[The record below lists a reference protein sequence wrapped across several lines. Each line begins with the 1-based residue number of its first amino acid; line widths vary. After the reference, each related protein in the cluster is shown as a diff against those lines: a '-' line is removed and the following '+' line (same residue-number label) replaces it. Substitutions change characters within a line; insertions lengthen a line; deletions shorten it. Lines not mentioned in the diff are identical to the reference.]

1 MESKFNRDDRRYR
14 DEEYN
19 SEDTQYP
26 TSYSQTSPQHVTIE
40 EENDEGSYF
49 DLFLGTPE
57 QKEKITTDIK
67 LKASQ
72 GYEFAKK
79 NFHGFFTPFDSK
91 KEFGI
96 VAAAPLGLPIASALI
111 TGAAVIGAAG
121 ATLTALGSLV
131 FAAGYSL
138 DGLRKDHEE
147 SKAKAHD
154 ALIFAAKAGI
164 VAAVCAAVA
173 VVAAVFTAVIFPLAL
188 TYLISRSLTTGVV
201 TGLAKV
207 DECMS
212 SCGSEEEHGSSYRK
226 SYV

>member
-1 MESKFNRDDRRYR
+1 MESKFNRDDKRYR

-19 SEDTQYP
+19 SDP
-26 TSYSQTSPQHVTIE
+26 TSQTSPQHVTIE

-57 QKEKITTDIK
+57 QKEKIKTDIK

-72 GYEFAKK
+72 GYEFAKNK
-79 NFHGFFTPFDSK
+79 FHGFFTPFESK

-96 VAAAPLGLPIASALI
+96 VAATPLGLPIASALI

-131 FAAGYSL
+131 FAAGCSL

-154 ALIFAAKAGI
+154 ALILAAKAGI
-164 VAAVCAAVA
+164 VAAACAAVA

-201 TGLAKV
+201 AGLAKV
-207 DECMS
+207 SECMS
-212 SCGSEEEHGSSYRK
+212 GGSEEEHGSSYKK

>member
-1 MESKFNRDDRRYR
+1 MESKFNKDERRNR
-14 DEEYN
+14 DEEFY
-19 SEDTQYP
+19 SEYTQYP
-26 TSYSQTSPQHVTIE
+26 SSYPQTSFQHVTIE

-49 DLFLGTPE
+49 DLFLGTSE
-57 QKEKITTDIK
+57 QKERIATDIK

-72 GYEFAKK
+72 GYEFAKN
-79 NFHGFFTPFDSK
+79 NFRGFFTPFESK
-91 KEFGI
+91 KECGI

-154 ALIFAAKAGI
+154 ALILAAKAGI
-164 VAAVCAAVA
+164 VAAACAAVA

-188 TYLISRSLTTGVV
+188 TYLLSRSFTTGVV
-201 TGLAKV
+201 AGLAKV
-207 DECMS
+207 NECMS
-212 SCGSEEEHGSSYRK
+212 SCGSEEDHGSSYRK